1 MCTSRNTTAHSE
13 HCTSFYMKRN
23 YSTKLTKGSFITFK
37 LQIVISMKN
46 DLIFSKHATGN
57 LPGAKLSHSV

>member
-1 MCTSRNTTAHSE
+1 
-13 HCTSFYMKRN
+13 MKRN